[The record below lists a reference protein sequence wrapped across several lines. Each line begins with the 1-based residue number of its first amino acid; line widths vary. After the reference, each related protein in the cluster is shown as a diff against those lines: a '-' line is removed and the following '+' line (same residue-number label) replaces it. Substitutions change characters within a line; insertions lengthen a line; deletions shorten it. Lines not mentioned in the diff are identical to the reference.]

1 MQLIENSNRQ
11 NHTVSIEV
19 ALQHAL
25 GLHRQGRLDDA
36 RAVYQTILQAAPQHA
51 DAMHLLG
58 ATLLQQGQA
67 EAALTYVDRAM
78 QANPGQSF
86 YHNTKA
92 QVLRALGKH
101 EDALA
106 DLQTALDLMPQNAE
120 AHYNLGDALLR
131 YGQLAKAESE
141 MRRALTIRPVFTQAA
156 AGLSQVLR
164 AQGDQGGALPYAQLA
179 QSLEPQRMDFSL
191 NLASLFLE
199 LGHFDLAEQ
208 RFKEIT
214 ERDGQQA
221 QAWTNLAI
229 CQTLTNR
236 RTEAIKS
243 YRKAWHIA
251 PQSVGIL
258 DGLYE
263 SMRQACDWQGLQEV
277 EEAFVGQV
285 RAHLQAGVFPPARG
299 FTVLYAP
306 FTAEEQLQI
315 CKGVCLPFQRQF
327 PQGQWQQSQLAW
339 PQEGRRLRVGYI
351 SADIKEHPMA
361 HLIRD
366 LFGEHD
372 REHLEVF
379 LYSTAMEDH
388 SAFRQHI
395 CGSVEHFVECFRLPD
410 KDIAERIAADRVDV
424 LIDLMGHTRDNRLG
438 VLARKPAPIQMS
450 YIGYPG
456 SSGAEFIDYYIGD
469 AVTIPEETEAVEFSE
484 KVVRLPH
491 FYMVNSHG
499 RIPLEETPARH
510 SLGLPQEG
518 VVFCCMNNSYKID
531 PFIFDIWCLVLRE
544 TPDSV
549 LWLLQMAPEMQKH
562 LQGEAEARGV
572 DGQRL
577 IFAARVPRD
586 AHLTRMQ
593 SADLFLDTRF
603 YNAHTTTLDALA
615 AGVPVLTVHGD
626 RFAGRVA
633 ESALRSLGFT
643 ESIAADWEGYTD
655 MALEIGRNAD
665 LRQRWKQQVR
675 ALKANAALFDTSVTV
690 RALETAYREAAR
702 RWREGLGPTAMRIMP
717 DGQVETL
724 PTS

>member
-1 MQLIENSNRQ
+1 MQLIEKPEVQ
-11 NHTVSIEV
+11 THTVSIEV
-19 ALQHAL
+19 AIQHAL
-25 GLHRQGRLDDA
+25 GLHRQGRLEDA
-36 RAVYQTILQAAPQHA
+36 RAIYQTILRAAPQHA

-67 EAALTYVDRAM
+67 EAALEYVDRAM
-78 QANPGQSF
+78 QINPRQSF

-92 QVLRALGKH
+92 QVLRTLGKH
-101 EDALA
+101 EEALA

-120 AHYNLGDALLR
+120 AHYNLGEALLR
-131 YGQLAKAESE
+131 HGQLAKAEPE
-141 MRRALTIRPVFTQAA
+141 MRRALTIRPVFAQAA

-179 QSLEPQRMDFSL
+179 QSLEPQRMDFAL

-214 ERDGQQA
+214 EQDGQQVM
-221 QAWTNLAI
+221 AWTNLAI
-229 CQTLTNR
+229 CQTQTNR
-236 RTEAIKS
+236 RTDAIKS
-243 YRKAWHIA
+243 YRKAWQIA

-263 SMRQACDWQGLQEV
+263 AMRQACDWQGLQEV
-277 EEAFVGQV
+277 EDAFVQQV
-285 RAHLQAGVFPPARG
+285 RAHLHVGVAPAARG

-306 FTAEEQLQI
+306 LTAQEQLQT
-315 CKGVCLPFQRQF
+315 CKGICQPLQLQF
-327 PQGQWQQSQLAW
+327 PQAQWQQSQLAW

-351 SADIKEHPMA
+351 SADIKEHPTA

-366 LFGEHD
+366 LFAEHD
-372 REHLEVF
+372 RERLEIF

-395 CGSVEHFVECFRLPD
+395 RGSVEHFVECFRLPD
-410 KDIAERIAADRVDV
+410 KDIAERIAADGVDV
-424 LIDLMGHTRDNRLG
+424 LVDLMGHTRDNRLG
-438 VLARKPAPIQMS
+438 VLARKPAPIQMC
-450 YIGYPG
+450 YLGYPG
-456 SSGAEFIDYYIGD
+456 SSGAQFIDYYIGD
-469 AVTIPEETEAVEFSE
+469 AVTIPEEAEVGEFSE

-491 FYMVNSHG
+491 YYVANSHG
-499 RIPLEETPARH
+499 RIPLGETPARRT
-510 SLGLPQEG
+510 LGLPEEG

-531 PFIFDIWCLVLRE
+531 PFIFDIWCRVLRE

-549 LWLLQMAPEMQKH
+549 LWLLQMAPEMQNN
-562 LQGEAEARGV
+562 LRREAKARGV

-577 IFAARVPRD
+577 VFAARVPRD

-603 YNAHTTTLDALA
+603 YNAHTTALDALA

-643 ESIAADWEGYTD
+643 ESIASDWEGYTD
-655 MALEIGRNAD
+655 MALEVGRNAD

-690 RALETAYREAAR
+690 RALETAYLEAAR
-702 RWREGLGPTAMRIMP
+702 RWREGLGPTAMRILP
-717 DGQVETL
+717 DGQVEML
-724 PTS
+724 PTP